1 MTIFKILLSVLMCS
15 CIFSCVTEIPYENQ
29 SEVKRINISGQF
41 NNVLEK
47 QEVIIKTIPGLSS
60 DEPVVGDPISDAV
73 VTVISSD
80 GEQIAFPH
88 NGNGSYSKIISGTAG
103 KSYKLMISRPNGS
116 KYETPFIEMKGNATI
131 DSLRVVPFLENIINT
146 NGSVTKNQQVQV
158 ILNTK
163 LHNGTVPFNA
173 LYRITGE
180 YEFQEDDIRI
190 APPLRIC
197 YIKQEFDVGNVVALS
212 GALLPDSRVTEK
224 NIFKVNHDYR
234 FLYQFGFQIDQ
245 YAIDQNAFEYWNQ
258 VQKLT
263 NIKSSIFD
271 PPPGVLK
278 SNIESKTDV
287 FEQVFGY
294 FTVGSKVTKR
304 VFTSSVKL
312 KLGGQFFCNITFGAR
327 RRPECIDCRLFQGS
341 STVRPSYWPF

>member
-1 MTIFKILLSVLMCS
+1 MKNKYLIILFFLSTIIPAAGQVNVDKHIDCLLYTS
-15 CIFSCVTEIPYENQ
+15 
-29 SEVKRINISGQF
+29 
-41 NNVLEK
+41 
-47 QEVIIKTIPGLSS
+47 
-60 DEPVVGDPISDAV
+60 
-73 VTVISSD
+73 
-80 GEQIAFPH
+80 
-88 NGNGSYSKIISGTAG
+88 
-103 KSYKLMISRPNGS
+103 
-116 KYETPFIEMKGNATI
+116 
-131 DSLRVVPFLENIINT
+131 
-146 NGSVTKNQQVQV
+146 
-158 ILNTK
+158 
-163 LHNGTVPFNA
+163 
-173 LYRITGE
+173 
-180 YEFQEDDIRI
+180 
-190 APPLRIC
+190 
-197 YIKQEFDVGNVVALS
+197 
-212 GALLPDSRVTEK
+212 
-224 NIFKVNHDYR
+224 VNHDYR